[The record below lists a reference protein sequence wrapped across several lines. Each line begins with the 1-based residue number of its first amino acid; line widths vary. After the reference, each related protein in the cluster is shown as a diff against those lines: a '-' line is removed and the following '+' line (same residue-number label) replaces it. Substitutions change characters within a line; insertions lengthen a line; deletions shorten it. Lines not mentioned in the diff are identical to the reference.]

1 MVTEKRDCRLVT
13 LRGGSFL
20 RRLLREIR
28 PRRRNLS
35 IDRLEKKHDINF
47 GKSIRR
53 IEILPGSQQLL
64 RHWAKV
70 RVQWAI
76 ATTGNKRHTAR
87 LLKKFD
93 LPSNAPVITCD
104 VAEAKP
110 APNVFVVAAERLRVS
125 VSDFVVIGESVW
137 DLVAA
142 GRKNGLGA
150 GLLSGGYGPQ
160 ELEGAG
166 AFRVYQDP
174 ADLLAH
180 IEDLGI
186 PGK

>member
-20 RRLLREIR
+20 RTLLREIR

-35 IDRLEKKHDINF
+35 IDRLEKKHDNNF

-64 RHWAKV
+64 RHLAKI

-93 LPSNAPVITCD
+93 LPANVPVITG
-104 VAEAKP
+104 EAKP
-110 APNVFVVAAERLRVS
+110 APDVFVVAAERLGVS
-125 VSDFVVIGESVW
+125 VSDSVVIGDSV
-137 DLVAA
+137 
-142 GRKNGLGA
+142 
-150 GLLSGGYGPQ
+150 
-160 ELEGAG
+160 
-166 AFRVYQDP
+166 
-174 ADLLAH
+174 
-180 IEDLGI
+180 
-186 PGK
+186 